1 MNFQGLAYNAKKNLL
16 YVADTENHALRYLIF
31 LFVSKVLLP
40 IWHIKTIIL
49 SELSKPHLQLKSQ
62 EFGNHD
68 QSISAILL
76 IVNIVNL
83 FLRNVSI
90 NVGRLILLMSQCVHL
105 LVMEPKAL
113 TI

>member
-31 LFVSKVLLP
+31 IFVFKVLLP
-40 IWHIKTIIL
+40 IWRIKTIIL
-49 SELSKPHLQLKSQ
+49 TELSKPHLQLKSQ

-68 QSISAILL
+68 QSISSILL
-76 IVNIVNL
+76 IVNL
-83 FLRNVSI
+83 FLVNVSI
-90 NVGRLILLMSQCVHL
+90 NVGRLILLMSQCAHL